1 MKRIYIILGLITRL
15 IHGQTISCKYSGEG
29 SPACDYNLDE
39 WNNGVTDAYD
49 CANGVPPINI
59 TTAATTT
66 AVRKNVENLTA
77 SELHT
82 LLYAMTCAISK
93 QDISLNNSGPG
104 SWTWVGSTHGEPG
117 WFPQCRQ
124 SDPDRGLVAPG
135 CCSHGS
141 PGFVTWH
148 RILMV
153 QYDNSLKQ
161 WDLNAFSPYWDWI
174 NYVGTDFPEL
184 LRNGTIYDTIIDKRV
199 QNPFYNYLLPNSVYD
214 ALNASTNA
222 KCNYTCRDA
231 QHPLFSWMNSA
242 NPYESWYK
250 QVLQSYFYDYFVPF
264 DYMFEI
270 PHNNMHNLI
279 GGNMPNLWTVMGDP
293 IFMFHHSQVER
304 LFLIWQKM
312 LELRGINYTNPTTQS
327 QYMGCFVSQF
337 KLNKPILPFW
347 NDDTYN
353 YNPDPIGAKFS
364 ESPQKAM
371 DYSGMYY
378 EYDTLNFGNLNLTQ
392 LQNEISTFH
401 TNKKIFL
408 GFNYNRMSNGY
419 NVHYNVTRF
428 GETTVITTGFFSIL
442 ANMGNPWYNKPK
454 YLYRMDITDALKN
467 YGINEANFENEI
479 FDVHI
484 RIDSDAGYTQETVG
498 VFHPTIIYRDGS
510 TGREIHNIMW
520 GDTHDYNDASFMF
533 GTDHDY
539 INHSVR
545 LIYPISLNNANVIN
559 PIHANTMITYYD
571 KNDDTYGITHESV
584 PGSSDLLFYSD
595 NTYNHN
601 AYSYTLLNYYTQP
614 MEYGNAD
621 QIDANKL
628 YAFGRNKITQQSSGI
643 NISINIYPNQD
654 AWQGHSSYEMFR
666 TGSFPTTKAVSLS
679 DGASNAQ
686 QGSLHLPWS
695 SGYIGSNLYD
705 TTYEHQFDLSN
716 IQFLNCPN
724 STEVVCQV
732 LTATEYDNCDFSKA
746 ISCGVNIDASL
757 TFNAPDQTYYF
768 ISNEPKLCIK
778 GFKVAVHVQAETI
791 NPCTA
796 LSGVTNPLIAK
807 GETSINNKKYTIT
820 MKITPAVGPTA
831 PQIQF
836 TVTGPSDYTWWG
848 WGLFGPWTKSGGVI
862 MKGIA
867 AIYVDGQPNDTNMYY
882 LQGSGVHSKTGGPFT
897 CTVFSDENNV
907 VTCTSTQIQF
917 CQEWLQYDTVVNDT
931 KIKVNVTYYG
941 RFAYLQ
947 DSSAP
952 GFNIAHQTSPTV
964 FPFTFQE
971 ETITEEEPTTTITE
985 ADSASFYFIT
995 YHLYCAMYIVYF
1007 CA

>member
-378 EYDTLNFGNLNLTQ
+378 EYDT
-392 LQNEISTFH
+392 
-401 TNKKIFL
+401 
-408 GFNYNRMSNGY
+408 Y
-419 NVHYNVTRF
+419 
-428 GETTVITTGFFSIL
+428 
-442 ANMGNPWYNKPK
+442 
-454 YLYRMDITDALKN
+454 
-467 YGINEANFENEI
+467 
-479 FDVHI
+479 
-484 RIDSDAGYTQETVG
+484 
-498 VFHPTIIYRDGS
+498 
-510 TGREIHNIMW
+510 
-520 GDTHDYNDASFMF
+520 DYNDASFMF

-628 YAFGRNKITQQSSGI
+628 YAFGRNKITQQSSG
-643 NISINIYPNQD
+643 ISINIYPNQD